1 MSNAKVEVIMPN
13 YKIGNDSPFSKVLGR
28 RFVSTTPS
36 RLIPNVLGYASAGG
50 RIQLPP
56 APNGS
61 RYWAVAQGTNLNV
74 EVVKNT
80 IYYHFTVA
88 NASLSYYRAIRLK
101 TVLAGWITYGLFK
114 DIE

>member
-1 MSNAKVEVIMPN
+1 MSNTKIEIFTPN
-13 YKIGNDSPFSKVLGR
+13 YKIGSDSPFSKLLGR
-28 RFVSTTPS
+28 KFVYTTPS
-36 RLIPNVLGYASAGG
+36 RLIPSVLGYASAGG
-50 RIQLPP
+50 QIQLPV

-74 EVVKNT
+74 EVVKNS

-88 NASLSYYRAIRLK
+88 NESLSYYRAIRLK
-101 TVLAGWITYGLFK
+101 TVLSGWITYGLFK